1 MFQRVLIANR
11 GEIAV
16 RLIQACHDLELET
29 VALFSEA
36 DRSARHVALATQSI
50 CIGPA
55 AASKSYLNQDAI
67 LTAAQITGADAVHP
81 GYGFLAENAEFARRV
96 REQGLTWIGPDPE
109 TIVRM
114 GDKAAARRTAV
125 EAAVP
130 VLPGTPDPPATAAE
144 ARRHAAEIGFPLL
157 LKAVSGGGG
166 KGMRRVDRE
175 SDLERQFDTAS
186 READAAFGDPRIYLE
201 RFARRPRHVEVQV
214 FAEHDGEVKAL
225 GAREC
230 SIQRRHQKLLEES
243 PPPGVAE
250 AVLDSMFEASVRLAQ
265 SVDYRGAGTVEFLLE
280 PDGDFY
286 FMEMNTRIQVEHTV
300 TELVVAGDLVAAQI
314 LCAQG
319 RSSRLPATAHGAGHA
334 IECRINAEDP
344 RSFTP
349 SPGQIEHLV
358 WPLGPGIRI
367 DTHVYPGYRFPPFYD
382 SLLAK
387 FIAYG
392 QDRAQA
398 IARMRR
404 ALAEFE
410 IEGVATTAALHSRI
424 LEDARFLE
432 GRLDTSF
439 LDGMS
444 RSW

>member
-29 VALFSEA
+29 VAVFSEA
-36 DRSARHVALATQSI
+36 DRSARHVDLATHSV

-55 AASKSYLNQDAI
+55 SASRSYLDQDAI
-67 LTAAQITGADAVHP
+67 LTVAQITEADAVHP
-81 GYGFLAENAEFARRV
+81 GYGFLAENAHFARRV
-96 REQGLTWIGPDPE
+96 REQGLTWIGPDPD

-125 EAAVP
+125 EADVP
-130 VLPGTPDPPATAAE
+130 VLPGTPDPPPNAAE
-144 ARRHAAEIGFPLL
+144 ARRHALEIGFPLL

-175 SDLERQFDTAS
+175 SDLERQFETAS
-186 READAAFGDPRIYLE
+186 READAAFGDARIYLE

-214 FAEHDGEVKAL
+214 FAEHDGKVSAL

-243 PPPGVAE
+243 PPPGVEPSVLE
-250 AVLDSMFEASVRLAQ
+250 AMFEASIRLAE

-280 PDGDFY
+280 PSGEFY

-300 TELVVAGDLVAAQI
+300 TEMVWSADLVAAQL

-319 RSSRLPATAHGAGHA
+319 RASRLPATPQGAGHA

-344 RSFTP
+344 RSFAP
-349 SPGQIEHLV
+349 SPGRIEHLV
-358 WPLGPGIRI
+358 WPLGPGVRI

-404 ALAEFE
+404 ALGEFE
-410 IEGVATTAALHSRI
+410 IEGIATTAPLHQRI
-424 LEDARFLE
+424 LEDSRFLE

-439 LDGMS
+439 LDGLP

>member
-1 MFQRVLIANR
+1 MFRRVLIANR
-11 GEIAV
+11 GGIAV
-16 RLIQACHDLELET
+16 RLIQACRDLELET
-29 VALFSEA
+29 VAVFSEP
-36 DRSARHVALATQSI
+36 DRSARHAGLASRAI

-55 AASKSYLNQDAI
+55 SASKSYLDQDAI
-67 LTAAQITGADAVHP
+67 LTAAQVTGADAVHP
-81 GYGFLAENAEFARRV
+81 GYGFLAENADFARRV
-96 REQGLTWIGPDPE
+96 REAGLTWIGPEPG
-109 TIVRM
+109 TIDRM

-125 EAAVP
+125 EAEVP
-130 VLPGTPDPPATAAE
+130 VLPGTPEPPADAAE
-144 ARRHAAEIGFPLL
+144 ARHHAAEIGFPLL

-166 KGMRRVDRE
+166 KGMRRVDRA
-175 SDLERQFDTAS
+175 SDLERQFETAS
-186 READAAFGDPRIYLE
+186 REAEAAFGDPRIYLE

-214 FAEHDGEVKAL
+214 FGEHDGEVKAL

-243 PPPGVAE
+243 PPPGVEPSVLE
-250 AVLDSMFEASVRLAQ
+250 AMFDASVRLAR

-280 PDGDFY
+280 PDGEFY

-300 TELVVAGDLVAAQI
+300 TEMVVSADLVTAQI

-319 RSSRLPATAHGAGHA
+319 RPSRLPEGPHGAGHA

-349 SPGQIEHLV
+349 SPGRIEHLI
-358 WPLGPGIRI
+358 WPLGPGVRI
-367 DTHVYPGYRFPPFYD
+367 DTHVFPGYVFPPFYD

-387 FIAYG
+387 FVVYG
-392 QDRAQA
+392 NDRPQA

-410 IEGVATTAALHSRI
+410 IHGVATTAALHKRI
-424 LEDARFLE
+424 LEDPRFIA
-432 GRLDTSF
+432 GALDTSF
-439 LDGMS
+439 LDGLS
-444 RSW
+444 RS

>member
-16 RLIQACHDLELET
+16 RLIQACTDLELES
-29 VALFSEA
+29 VAVFSAA
-36 DRSARHVALATQSI
+36 DRSARHVKLATRSV

-55 AASKSYLNQDAI
+55 SASKSYLDQDAI

-81 GYGFLAENAEFARRV
+81 GYGFLAENPEFARRV
-96 REQGLTWIGPDPE
+96 REQGLVWIGPDPD

-125 EAAVP
+125 EAKVP
-130 VLPGTPDPPATAAE
+130 VLPGTPDPPESAAK
-144 ARRHAAEIGFPLL
+144 ARRHAEDIGFPLL

-175 SDLERQFDTAS
+175 SDLERLFEAAS
-186 READAAFGDPRIYLE
+186 REAEAAFGDPRVYLE
-201 RFARRPRHVEVQV
+201 RLARRPRHVEVQV
-214 FAEHDGEVKAL
+214 FAEYDGEVKAL
-225 GAREC
+225 GARDC

-243 PPPGVAE
+243 PPPGVDAE
-250 AVLDSMFEASVRLAQ
+250 VLASMSEASIRLAE

-280 PDGDFY
+280 PSGDFY

-300 TELVVAGDLVAAQI
+300 TEMVISADLVTAQI

-319 RSSRLPATAHGAGHA
+319 RPSRLPGSAQQMGHA

-344 RSFTP
+344 SSFAP
-349 SPGQIEHLV
+349 SPGQIDHLV
-358 WPLGPGIRI
+358 WPLGPGVRI
-367 DTHVYPGYRFPPFYD
+367 DTHVVPGYRFPPFYD

-387 FIAYG
+387 IIVHG
-392 QDRAQA
+392 RDRAQA

-404 ALAEFE
+404 ALGEFE
-410 IEGVATTAALHSRI
+410 IEGVSTTARLHQRI
-424 LEDARFLE
+424 LEDPRFIAGE
-432 GRLDTSF
+432 LDTSF
-439 LDGMS
+439 LDGLS